1 VDPRS
6 PRAHGR
12 ALAVDRRASL
22 RQKAALAMLVR
33 VEIERPSPRSLRPA
47 IEALQDDGV
56 ILYPTDTGYAFGCA
70 LSSLRGI
77 AQLRRLK
84 GYHDKHPKPLT
95 MLVNDIAELGRY
107 GHMGNRVFRVVRRL
121 LPGPYTM
128 VLQAT
133 SDVPRQM
140 KNRWHEVG
148 MRVPDHAVCRMLV
161 ELLGEPLL
169 TGSVSS
175 ADGELELEE
184 PELYE
189 RRYARDVEVVVD
201 GGPLWPEPS
210 TVLKLVDDQ
219 IEVLRVGQGA
229 VPE

>member
-1 VDPRS
+1 MDS
-6 PRAHGR
+6 AS
-12 ALAVDRRASL
+12 SL
-22 RQKAALAMLVR
+22 RQKAAPAMLVR
-33 VEIERPSPRSLRPA
+33 VEIERPSPRSLKPA

-56 ILYPTDTGYAFGCA
+56 IIYPTDTGYAFGCA
-70 LSSLRGI
+70 LSSLKGI
-77 AQLRRLK
+77 AKLRKLK
-84 GYHDKHPKPLT
+84 GYDEKHPKPLT
-95 MLVNDIAELGRY
+95 MLVNEIAELGRY

-169 TGSVSS
+169 TGSVTS
-175 ADGELELEE
+175 ADETLELEE
-184 PELYE
+184 PETYE
-189 RRYARDVEVVVD
+189 RRFAREVEVVVD

-219 IEVLRVGQGA
+219 IEVLREGQGA
-229 VPE
+229 LPE

>member
-1 VDPRS
+1 
-6 PRAHGR
+6 
-12 ALAVDRRASL
+12 
-22 RQKAALAMLVR
+22 MLVH
-33 VEIERPSPRSLRPA
+33 VELERPSPRSLKPA
-47 IEALQDDGV
+47 IEALQRDGV
-56 ILYPTDTGYAFGCA
+56 IIYPTDTGYAFGCA
-70 LSSLRGI
+70 LSSHKGI
-77 AQLRRLK
+77 AKLRKLK

-133 SDVPRQM
+133 NDVPRQM

-169 TGSVSS
+169 TGSVTS
-175 ADGELELEE
+175 ADAELELEE
-184 PELYE
+184 PEGYE
-189 RRYARDVEVVVD
+189 LRFAREVDVVVN

-219 IEVLRVGQGA
+219 IEVLREGQGA